1 MTEPPPT
8 PEEQRMADP
17 KTMFDGLAVALVTPF
32 RNGAVDGDAL
42 SRLANHLVE
51 GGVTTLYPCG
61 CTGEATSLTREER
74 TQVIRTVIEAVRGR
88 AAVIAG
94 TGTAVTSETIEF
106 SQDAIRAGA
115 DGVMVITPYSCKP
128 TQEGLLA
135 HYRAVADRVDRPIV
149 LYNVPSRTGVSL
161 LPETIAKL
169 AEHPRIAAIKEA
181 SGSLDQASAI
191 RTRCEIAVL
200 AGDDS
205 LYLPLLAV
213 GARGVVSV
221 AGHLVPGEM
230 KAIRTHAAAGRVAEA
245 EAIHRKLTP
254 LFRALF
260 LETNPGPVKHA
271 LQRLGLTTGELRLPL
286 VPVKPETAALIE
298 QTLERIG
305 VASPA
310 RSGR

>member
-1 MTEPPPT
+1 
-8 PEEQRMADP
+8 MADP

-32 RNGAVDGDAL
+32 RNGTVDRDAL
-42 SRLANHLVE
+42 ARLANHLVE
-51 GGVTTLYPCG
+51 GGTRALYPCG

-74 TQVIRTVIEAVRGR
+74 TQIIRTVIEAVRGR

-94 TGTAVTSETIEF
+94 TGTAVTSETIEL

-135 HYRAVADRVDRPIV
+135 HYRSVADRVDRPMV

-169 AEHPRIAAIKEA
+169 AEHPRIAAVKEA

-191 RTRCEIAVL
+191 RSRCEIAIL

-221 AGHLVPGEM
+221 VGHLVPGELNAM
-230 KAIRTHAAAGRVAEA
+230 HGHATAGRFGEA

-254 LFRALF
+254 LFRAMF
-260 LETNPGPVKHA
+260 LETNPGPMKHA
-271 LQRLGLTTGELRLPL
+271 LMRLGFTTGELRLPL
-286 VPVKPETAALIE
+286 VPVRPETAAAID
-298 QTLERIG
+298 QTLERLGI
-305 VASPA
+305 AAPA
-310 RSGR
+310 RSGH

>member
-1 MTEPPPT
+1 
-8 PEEQRMADP
+8 MADP
-17 KTMFDGLAVALVTPF
+17 KTMFEGLAVALVTPF
-32 RNGAVDGDAL
+32 RDGAVDRDAL
-42 SRLANHLVE
+42 GRLAARLVD
-51 GGVTTLYPCG
+51 GGVRALYPCG

-74 TQVIRTVIEAVRGR
+74 TQIVRTVVEAAGGR

-128 TQEGLLA
+128 TQEGLIA

-149 LYNVPSRTGVSL
+149 LYNVPSRTGVAL

-169 AEHPRIAAIKEA
+169 SEHPRIAAVKEA

-191 RTRCEIAVL
+191 RARCDIAIL

-205 LYLPLLAV
+205 LYLPLLAI

-230 KAIRTHAAAGRVAEA
+230 NAIQSHAAAGRVAEA
-245 EAIHRKLTP
+245 EAVHRKLTP

-260 LETNPGPVKHA
+260 LETNPAPMKHA
-271 LQRLGLTTGELRLPL
+271 LMRLGLMSGELRLPL
-286 VPVKPETAALIE
+286 VPVRPETAAAIE
-298 QTLERIG
+298 QTLDRIG
-305 VASPA
+305 IATPA

>member
-1 MTEPPPT
+1 
-8 PEEQRMADP
+8 MADLQ
-17 KTMFDGLAVALVTPF
+17 TMFDGLAVALVTPY
-32 RNGAVDGDAL
+32 RNGSVDREAL
-42 SRLANHLVE
+42 ARIAGRLVE
-51 GGVTTLYPCG
+51 AGARALYPCG
-61 CTGEATSLTREER
+61 CTGEATSLTRGER
-74 TQVIRTVIEAVRGR
+74 EQVIRTVVDAARGR
-88 AAVIAG
+88 ASVIAG
-94 TGTAVTSETIEF
+94 TGTAVTSETIEL
-106 SQDAIRAGA
+106 SQDAIRFGA

-135 HYRAVADRVDRPIV
+135 HYRAVADRVDRPVV
-149 LYNVPSRTGVSL
+149 LYNVPSRTGVTL
-161 LPETIAKL
+161 APETIARL

-191 RTRCEIAVL
+191 RARSGIAIL

-221 AGHLVPGEM
+221 AGHLVPREM
-230 KAIRTHAAAGRVAEA
+230 SAIHAHAVAGRFAEA

-260 LETNPGPVKHA
+260 LETNPAPLKHA
-271 LQRLGLTTGELRLPL
+271 LMRLGLMTGELRLPL
-286 VPVKPETAALIE
+286 VSVKPETAAVIE

-305 VASPA
+305 VATPV
-310 RSGR
+310 RSGG

>member
-1 MTEPPPT
+1 
-8 PEEQRMADP
+8 MADP
-17 KTMFDGLAVALVTPF
+17 KTMFEGLAVALVTPF
-32 RNGAVDGDAL
+32 RNGAVDHDDLA
-42 SRLANHLVE
+42 RLANHLVT
-51 GGVTTLYPCG
+51 GGVRALYPCG

-74 TQVIRTVIEAVRGR
+74 TQVIRTVIGAAGGR

-94 TGTAVTSETIEF
+94 TGTAVTSETIEL

-115 DGVMVITPYSCKP
+115 DGIMVITPYSCKP

-135 HYRAVADRVDRPIV
+135 HYRSVADRVDRPIV

-191 RTRCEIAVL
+191 RSRCEIAIL

-221 AGHLVPGEM
+221 VGHLVPGEM
-230 KAIRTHAAAGRVAEA
+230 NAIHGHAAAGRFAEA
-245 EAIHRKLTP
+245 EAVHRKLTP
-254 LFRALF
+254 LFRAMF
-260 LETNPGPVKHA
+260 LETNPGPMKHA
-271 LQRLGLTTGELRLPL
+271 LMRLGFTTGELRLPL
-286 VPVKPETAALIE
+286 VPVKPETATAID
-298 QTLERIG
+298 QTLERLG
-305 VASPA
+305 VAGQAAAPA
-310 RSGR
+310 RSGH